1 MMQTF
6 RKNMRLI
13 LFVALASFALLIFF
27 QWGLDITGIK
37 TAPETNIVVVDGS
50 PVSYNDYTRYV
61 QSKENAKKGITRD
74 EIWAT
79 LLDDIMWN
87 KLIQKERAYTTDEEV
102 WAIIKNNPP
111 KQIYESEYLKNEKG
125 EFDYN
130 KYVALL
136 RAPESQIWLQEY
148 EANVRRELPREKI
161 RSLVSTMGWVSP
173 FEDSIAAVKQTA
185 TCAFSMVSIPVFKL
199 RVRVKTD
206 SAEVVAYYNEHSDDF
221 TTPESKIVKYVFFE
235 RAPSNSDTNDA
246 RMQMEDFLLRIKEGE
261 NFDSV
266 AREVSDDT
274 IFEVSFGNTG
284 ELPGHLAG
292 PCRDLKDGQISGII
306 AGPAGFEVIQRV
318 KKGLLRKAVS
328 MIRVSPSTIGDI
340 YDRIE
345 AFKEAVNATGFENA
359 AEEYGLEVH
368 KSYPLNPAKV
378 TFPIRNTDELSKFL
392 LKNDPRQIAGPMNS
406 MAGYY
411 VFMQDSAIPAKTM
424 DLSQNFLVVKARYE
438 REKQRSEL
446 VQYMDQI
453 YARLSPSRSLDQIA
467 AQDTALIYQ
476 KDIKNIFQIQRE
488 YGVEF
493 AGTVAA
499 LQPDQTSRPLITDWA
514 GYIIRCDARSSVPF
528 DSTMT
533 GYLQMAR
540 QMRLQVLSQ
549 SIFTPKKIVDNRD
562 KFFE

>member
-13 LFVALASFALLIFF
+13 LFIALGSFVLLIFF

-37 TAPETNIVVVDGS
+37 KATETNIVVVDGA
-50 PVSYNDYTRYV
+50 PISYSDYTRYV
-61 QSKENAKKGITRD
+61 QNKENTKKGITRD
-74 EIWAT
+74 EIWT
-79 LLDDIMWN
+79 MLMDDIMWN
-87 KLIQKERAYTTDEEV
+87 KLIQKERAFITDEEV

-111 KQIYESEYLKNEKG
+111 RQIYESEYLRNEKG

-130 KYVALL
+130 KYLALL

-148 EANVRRELPREKI
+148 EMNIRQELPREKI

-185 TCAFSMVSIPVFKL
+185 TCAFSMVSMPIFKL
-199 RVRVKTD
+199 HFKTD
-206 SAEVVAYYNEHSDDF
+206 SAEVISYYNEHSGDF
-221 TTPESKIVKYVFFE
+221 TTPETKIVKYVFFE
-235 RAPSNSDTNDA
+235 RQPSNSDTNDA

-274 IFEVSFGNTG
+274 IIEISFGNAG
-284 ELPGHLAG
+284 ELPGHMAG
-292 PCRDLKDGQISGII
+292 PYQALKDGQISGII
-306 AGPAGFEVIQRV
+306 AGPDGFEVIQRV
-318 KKGLLRKAVS
+318 KKGLIRQARS
-328 MIRVSPSTIGDI
+328 MISVSPSTISDI

-345 AFKEAVNATGFENA
+345 AFKEAVKANGFENA
-359 AEEYGLEVH
+359 AEEYSLEVH
-368 KSYPLNPAKV
+368 KSYPLNPSKV
-378 TFPIRNTDELSKFL
+378 TFPIRNPEELSKFL
-392 LKNDPRQIAGPMNS
+392 SKNALREIAGPMNS

-411 VFMQDSAIPAKTM
+411 LFMQDSVIPAKTM
-424 DLSQNFLVVKARYE
+424 DLNQNFLVVKARYE
-438 REKQRSEL
+438 REKRKSEL
-446 VQYMDQI
+446 TQYMDQT
-453 YARLSPSRSLDQIA
+453 YARLSPGRSLEQVA
-467 AQDTALIYQ
+467 AEDTALMFQ

-493 AGTVAA
+493 AGTIAA

-514 GYIIRCDARSSVPF
+514 GYIIHCDARTSVPF
-528 DSTMT
+528 DSSMA
-533 GYLQMAR
+533 GYLQMTR

>member
-13 LFVALASFALLIFF
+13 LFIALGSFVLLIFF

-37 TAPETNIVVVDGS
+37 KATETNIVVVDGS

-61 QSKENAKKGITRD
+61 QSKENTQKGITRD
-74 EIWAT
+74 EIWT
-79 LLDDIMWN
+79 MLLDDIMWN
-87 KLIQKERAYTTDEEV
+87 KLIQKERAYITDEEV

-111 KQIYESEYLKNEKG
+111 RQIYESEYLKNEKG
-125 EFDYN
+125 EFDNN
-130 KYVALL
+130 KYLALL

-148 EANVRRELPREKI
+148 ETNIRRELPREKI

-173 FEDSIAAVKQTA
+173 FDDSMVAVKQTT
-185 TCAFSMVSIPVFKL
+185 TCAFSLVSMPLFKL

-206 SAEVVAYYNEHSDDF
+206 SAEVVAYYNEHSDEF

-235 RAPSNSDTNDA
+235 RLPSNGDTTDA
-246 RMQMEDFLLRIKEGE
+246 RAQMEDFLFRINEGE
-261 NFDSV
+261 DFDSV

-274 IFEVSFGNTG
+274 IVEVSFSNTG
-284 ELPGHLAG
+284 ELPGHLVG
-292 PCRDLKDGQISGII
+292 PYQALKDGQLSGII
-306 AGPAGFEVIQRV
+306 AEPSGFEVIQRV
-318 KKGLLRKAVS
+318 KKGLLRQAKS

-345 AFKEAVNATGFENA
+345 AFKEAVKANGLENTA
-359 AEEYGLEVH
+359 KEYGLEIH

-378 TFPIRNTDELSKFL
+378 TFPIRNPDELSKFL
-392 LKNDPRQIAGPMNS
+392 SKNDRQQIAGPMNS

-411 VFMQDSAIPAKTM
+411 LFMQDSVIPAKTL
-424 DLSQNFLVVKARYE
+424 DLNQNFLVVKARYE
-438 REKQRSEL
+438 REKLKSEL
-446 VQYMDQI
+446 AQYMDQT
-453 YARLSPSRSLDQIA
+453 YALLSPSRTLDQVA
-467 AQDTALIYQ
+467 AADTTLIFQ
-476 KDIKNIFQIQRE
+476 KDVKNIFQIQRE

-499 LQPDQTSRPLITDWA
+499 LEPNQTSKPLITDWA
-514 GYIIRCDARSSVPF
+514 GYIIRCDGRTAVPF
-528 DSTMT
+528 DSSMA
-533 GYLQMAR
+533 GYLQMVR

>member
-13 LFVALASFALLIFF
+13 LFIALASFALLIFF

-37 TAPETNIVVVDGS
+37 TAPETNIVVVDGA
-50 PVSYNDYTRYV
+50 PVSYSDYTRYV
-61 QSKENAKKGITRD
+61 QSKENTKKGITRD
-74 EIWAT
+74 EIWT
-79 LLDDIMWN
+79 MMLDDLVWN
-87 KLIQKERAYTTDEEV
+87 KLIQKERAFITDEEV

-111 KQIYESEYLKNEKG
+111 RQIYESEYLKNEKG

-130 KYVALL
+130 KYIALL

-148 EANVRRELPREKI
+148 ETNIRHELPREKI
-161 RSLVSTMGWVSP
+161 RSLVSTMGWISP

-185 TCAFSMVSIPVFKL
+185 TCAFSMLSMPIFKL
-199 RVRVKTD
+199 RVKAD
-206 SAEVVAYYNEHSDDF
+206 SEEVIGYFNEHSDDF

-235 RAPSNSDTNDA
+235 RVPSSTDTSDA
-246 RMQMEDFLLRIKEGE
+246 RAQLEDFLLRIKEGE
-261 NFDSV
+261 DFDSV

-274 IFEVSFGNTG
+274 IIEISFSNTG

-292 PCRDLKDGQISGII
+292 PYQALKDGQTSGII
-306 AGPAGFEVIQRV
+306 AGPAGFEIIQRV
-318 KKGLLRKAVS
+318 KKGLIRQAKS
-328 MIRVSPSTIGDI
+328 MIIVSPSTTSDI

-345 AFKEAVNATGFENA
+345 AFKETVKATGFENA

-378 TFPIRNTDELSKFL
+378 TFPVRNPEELSKFL
-392 LKNDPRQIAGPMNS
+392 SKNDLRQIAGPMSS

-411 VFMQDSAIPAKTM
+411 LFMQDSVIPARTM
-424 DLSQNFLVVKARYE
+424 DLAQNFLMVKARYE
-438 REKQRSEL
+438 REKSKSEL
-446 VQYMDQI
+446 SLFMDRI
-453 YARLSPSRSLDQIA
+453 YAQLGPGRSLDQIA
-467 AQDTALIYQ
+467 AQDTALIIQ

-493 AGTVAA
+493 AGAVAA
-499 LQPDQTSRPLITDWA
+499 LEPDQTSKPLITDWA
-514 GYIIRCDARSSVPF
+514 GYVIHCDARTSVPF
-528 DSTMT
+528 DSSMA
-533 GYLQMAR
+533 GYLQMTR
-540 QMRLQVLSQ
+540 QMRLQTLSQ
-549 SIFTPKKIVDNRD
+549 SIFTPKKVVDNRD

>member
-50 PVSYNDYTRYV
+50 PISYNDYTRYV
-61 QSKENAKKGITRD
+61 QGKENTQKGITRD
-74 EIWAT
+74 EIWT
-79 LLDDIMWN
+79 MLLDDIMWN
-87 KLIQKERAYTTDEEV
+87 KLIQKERAFITDEEV

-111 KQIYESEYLKNEKG
+111 RQIYESEYLRNEKG

-130 KYVALL
+130 KYIALL

-148 EANVRRELPREKI
+148 EMNIRRELPREKI

-173 FEDSIAAVKQTA
+173 FEDSMAAVKQTT
-185 TCAFSMVSIPVFKL
+185 TCAFSMVSMPIFKL

-206 SAEVVAYYNEHSDDF
+206 SAEVVTYYNEHSDEF

-235 RAPSNSDTNDA
+235 RVPSNGDTNDA
-246 RMQMEDFLLRIKEGE
+246 RAQMDDFLFRMNEGE

-274 IFEVSFGNTG
+274 IVEISFNNTG

-292 PCRDLKDGQISGII
+292 PYQELKDGQTSGII

-318 KKGLLRKAVS
+318 KKGLLRQAKS

-345 AFKEAVNATGFENA
+345 AFKEAVKANGFENA

-378 TFPIRNTDELSKFL
+378 TFPIRDPEELSKFL
-392 LKNDPRQIAGPMNS
+392 SKNDLRQIAGPMNS

-411 VFMQDSAIPAKTM
+411 LFMQDSVIPAKTL
-424 DLSQNFLVVKARYE
+424 DLNQNFLVVKARYE
-438 REKQRSEL
+438 REKLKSEL
-446 VQYMDQI
+446 AQYMDRT
-453 YARLSPSRSLDQIA
+453 YALLSPSRTLDQVA
-467 AQDTALIYQ
+467 AEDTVLLFQ
-476 KDIKNIFQIQRE
+476 KDVKNVFQIQRE

-499 LQPDQTSRPLITDWA
+499 LEPNQTSKPLITDWA
-514 GYIIRCDARSSVPF
+514 GYIIRCDARTAVPF
-528 DSTMT
+528 DSSMA